1 MDVRAAITAALSQ
14 SDIVVNVYLEDLKP
28 DELLVR
34 PAPKANHIAWQ
45 LGHLI
50 ASERYLVIAAPDR
63 QELYEYFKRK
73 LGRAAGIEVVR
84 ERRAAD
90 RRTPATTPP
99 PDRRRQNR
107 RARPGLDAELRAFGF
122 AIVIRD

>member
-1 MDVRAAITAALSQ
+1 MAGPHASAV
-14 SDIVVNVYLEDLKP
+14 
-28 DELLVR
+28 
-34 PAPKANHIAWQ
+34 PA
-45 LGHLI
+45 G
-50 ASERYLVIAAPDR
+50 ERYLVIAAPDR
-63 QELYEYFKRK
+63 QELYEYFKWK

-99 PDRRRQNR
+99 LDRRRQNR

>member
-1 MDVRAAITAALSQ
+1 
-14 SDIVVNVYLEDLKP
+14 
-28 DELLVR
+28 
-34 PAPKANHIAWQ
+34 
-45 LGHLI
+45 
-50 ASERYLVIAAPDR
+50 
-63 QELYEYFKRK
+63 

-99 PDRRRQNR
+99 LDRRRQNR